1 MKRPT
6 RECVLALIACLRD
19 AGPLRR
25 DHLASACRLSAAEL
39 TRALKSARQ
48 MGVVEHLPADDDVA
62 QTERLFGLT
71 GRALPP
77 ARRVAARD
85 AEGGPSFQPLLD
97 AWGIARPSRR
107 RGSHP
112 P

>member
-6 RECVLALIACLRD
+6 RECVLALIACLRH
-19 AGPLRR
+19 AGPMRR
-25 DHLASACRLSAAEL
+25 DHLARACRLTASEL

-48 MGVVEHLPADDDVA
+48 MGVVEDLPAADDIA

-77 ARRVAARD
+77 ARRVPARG
-85 AEGGPSFQPLLD
+85 AEAGPSFQPLLD
-97 AWGIARPSRR
+97 AWGIARPSNR
-107 RGSHP
+107 RGTHAS
-112 P
+112 

>member
-1 MKRPT
+1 M
-6 RECVLALIACLRD
+6 
-19 AGPLRR
+19 RR

-48 MGVVEHLPADDDVA
+48 MGVVEHLPAAEDIA
-62 QTERLFGLT
+62 QAERLFGLT

-77 ARRVAARD
+77 ARRVPPRD
-85 AEGGPSFQPLLD
+85 AEAGPSFQPLLD
-97 AWGIARPSRR
+97 AWGIARPNPR

-112 P
+112 S

>member
-6 RECVLALIACLRD
+6 RECVLALIACLQN

-25 DHLASACRLSAAEL
+25 DHLASACRLSASEL

-48 MGVVEHLPADDDVA
+48 MGVVEHLPAADDIA
-62 QTERLFGLT
+62 QAERLFGLT

-77 ARRVAARD
+77 ARRVPARD
-85 AEGGPSFQPLLD
+85 DEGGPSFQPLLD
-97 AWGIARPSRR
+97 AWGIARPSQR
-107 RGSHP
+107 RGRHP
-112 P
+112 S